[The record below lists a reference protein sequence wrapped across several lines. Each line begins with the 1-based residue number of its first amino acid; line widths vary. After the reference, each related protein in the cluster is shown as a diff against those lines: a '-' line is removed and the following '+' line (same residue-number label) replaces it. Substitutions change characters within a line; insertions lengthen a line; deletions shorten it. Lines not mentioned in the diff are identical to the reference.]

1 MTVTNGAAGR
11 RTVVVR
17 FGGLDWDV
25 RTRLE
30 AFSRAGVPG
39 VGGVA

>member
-25 RTRLE
+25 RARLE
-30 AFSRAGVPG
+30 AFARAGAPG
-39 VGGVA
+39 VNERG